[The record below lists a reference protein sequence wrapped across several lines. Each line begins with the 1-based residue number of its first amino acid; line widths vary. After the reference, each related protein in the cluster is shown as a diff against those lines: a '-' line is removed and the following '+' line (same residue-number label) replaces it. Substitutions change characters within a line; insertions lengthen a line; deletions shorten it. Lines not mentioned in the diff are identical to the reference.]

1 MGALFLAGKIDPME
15 RRTFLRSSGALAAG
29 AAVVSG
35 CAQSDC
41 ASEGAASEPV
51 RNWKMVTSWPQ
62 NFPGLGSGATDL
74 AQAITDMSGGRLNV
88 KVYGAGDLVPAF
100 EVFDAVSSGT
110 AEMGHSG
117 AYYWK
122 GKSAALQFFSAIPF
136 GLNGQ
141 AMNGWLYQGG
151 GLELWTEIYDKFD
164 LVPFP
169 AGNSGVQMGGWFNKP
184 INKIEDLKGLK
195 MRMPGLGAEVLKRAG
210 GTPVTLPGAELFT
223 ALEAGTIDATEW
235 VGPYND
241 RAFGLYQ
248 AAKYYYYPGWHE
260 PGTTLEC
267 MVNKTAFNALPSDL
281 QSIVRHA
288 CRSVNDTMAAEFT
301 AQNAAALVEL
311 KKNPDIDIRPFPQP
325 VLKYLRELSVQVV
338 EDIASGDP
346 QFRRVLESYLAFGEA
361 ARQWNEISEVAYAGA
376 GR

>member
-1 MGALFLAGKIDPME
+1 M
-15 RRTFLRSSGALAAG
+15 RSGGALAAG

-41 ASEGAASEPV
+41 ASEGSANEAV

-62 NFPGLGSGATDL
+62 NFPGLGSGAADL

-110 AEMGHSG
+110 AELGHSG

-141 AMNGWLYQGG
+141 AMNGWLYEGG
-151 GLELWTEIYDKFD
+151 GLELWTEIYDGFN

-169 AGNSGVQMGGWFNKP
+169 AGNTGVQMGGWFNKP
-184 INKIEDLKGLK
+184 IDRIEDLKGLK

-248 AAKYYYYPGWHE
+248 AAKYYYHPGWHE

-281 QSIVRHA
+281 QAIVRHA
-288 CRSVNDTMAAEFT
+288 CRSVNDSMAAEFT

-311 KKNPDIDIRPFPQP
+311 KKNPDIEIRPFPPP

-338 EDIASGDP
+338 EDVASGDP
-346 QFRRVLESYLAFGEA
+346 QFRRVLESYLAFGET

>member
-1 MGALFLAGKIDPME
+1 ME
-15 RRTFLRSSGALAAG
+15 RRTFLRQSGALAAG
-29 AAVVSG
+29 AAVVTG
-35 CAQSDC
+35 CAPSDC
-41 ASEGAASEPV
+41 APTAAGDEPV

-62 NFPGLGSGATDL
+62 NFPGLGSGAADL
-74 AQAITDMSGGRLNV
+74 AAAITAMSGGRLNV

-110 AEMGHSG
+110 AELGHSG

-136 GLNGQ
+136 GLNSL

-151 GLELWTEIYDKFD
+151 GLELWTEIYDGFN

-169 AGNSGVQMGGWFNKP
+169 AGNSGVQMGGWFNKT
-184 INKIEDLKGLK
+184 IDKIEDLKGLK

-210 GTPVTLPGAELFT
+210 GTPVTLPGAEIFT

-248 AAKYYYYPGWHE
+248 AARYYYYPGWHE

-267 MVNKTAFNALPSDL
+267 MVNKTAFNALPADL
-281 QSIVRHA
+281 QAIVRHA
-288 CRSVNDTMAAEFT
+288 CRSVNDSMAAEFT
-301 AQNAAALVEL
+301 AQNSIALVEL
-311 KKNPDIDIRPFPQP
+311 KKNPEVELRRFPDP

-338 EDIASGDP
+338 EELAAGDP
-346 QFRRVLESYLAFGEA
+346 QFRRVLDSYLAFGEK
-361 ARQWNEISEVAYAGA
+361 ARQWNEVSEIAYARA
-376 GR
+376 GL